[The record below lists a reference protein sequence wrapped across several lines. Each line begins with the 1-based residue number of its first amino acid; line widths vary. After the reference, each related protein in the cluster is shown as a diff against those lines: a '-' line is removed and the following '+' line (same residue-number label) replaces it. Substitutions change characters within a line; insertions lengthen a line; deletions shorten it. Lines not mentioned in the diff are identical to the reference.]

1 MRIAAPFVVLLLA
14 TVAIRYG
21 LVAEESTSAPVELV
35 RLSEE
40 NWDQYVPEGKEVD
53 AIYGDLVLRNDR
65 IVAVIAQPLASR
77 HANMTVRTIA
87 GALID
92 FTQRETQSDQLSA
105 FYPGQRQYSFRS
117 WNVTDANGTEHA
129 VGDTLRVAGD
139 EAAITVSAAA
149 TDDKPAVDVTYRLA
163 AGSDVLEV
171 TSTFTNTGSEPLTVS
186 LVDDLRADGGKED
199 MVKSPNGTADMYWFD
214 DRFWQ
219 QAFGIMAEGRQ
230 IQSNS
235 NSRTS
240 TLKYVDRD
248 GESSVELPG
257 GERVRF
263 TRYIAP
269 GRNLLDVRAV
279 FTERRGTA
287 TTPVTLNVRDGI
299 GRAVP
304 QARLELT
311 DADGQSATAVTDERG
326 QIMLPMS
333 RGRYTLS
340 VLSQGITVAEDRSLV
355 VHGAVQQAESI
366 ILADYTP
373 GTVTAK
379 ITDEQG
385 QPIPCK
391 VEFIPADGTPR
402 PDFGPETAEHAV
414 RNLRYAPRG
423 TFSQD
428 LYPGDYEVIISHGP
442 EFDAIFT
449 GLTVKPGETAEL
461 TGQLVRSVDTTGW
474 VSSDFHSH
482 STPSGDNTASQLGR
496 VLNLVCEHIEFAP
509 CTEHNRI
516 DSYDEHIRSQRIGS
530 FIATCTGMELTG
542 NPLPLNHQNAF
553 PLHHHPHTQ
562 DGGGPVTD
570 GDPSTQIERLAL
582 WDDRSEK
589 LIQQNHP
596 DLGWLV
602 YDKDGDGQPD
612 EGFTRSIGFIDVVEI
627 HPVEAALQLGPQ
639 LAGSQRNHRIFNWL
653 QMQNQGLRMPGVVNT
668 DAHYNYHGSGW
679 LRNWIKS
686 NTDDPA
692 RIDTMDIVRASEAG
706 NVIMSNG
713 PFLEVRA
720 SEAGSDETVTAGDD
734 LSAPSGNVNLHVRVQ
749 CPNWLD
755 INLVSVLVNGRPAEG
770 LQFRRASHSEKFGD
784 GVVKFDQSLTVPL
797 EEDAHIVVITGGEGL
812 QLGPVVGPARSQ
824 TPPAALSNPIYVDV
838 DGGGFTPNKD
848 TLGHP
853 LPVKGGR

>member
-14 TVAIRYG
+14 TVAIRFG
-21 LVAEESTSAPVELV
+21 LVAQESSTPPVELV
-35 RLSEE
+35 RLTEE
-40 NWDQYVPEGKEVD
+40 NWDQYAPGGKEVD

-65 IVAVIAQPLASR
+65 LVAVIAQPLASR
-77 HANMTVRTIA
+77 NANMTVRTVA

-92 FTQRETQSDQLSA
+92 LTQRDTQSDQLSA
-105 FYPGQRQYSFRS
+105 FYPGQRQYPFRS
-117 WNVTDANGTEHA
+117 WNVTDASGDVHE
-129 VGDTLRVAGD
+129 VGDTLRLAGD
-139 EAAITVSAAA
+139 EAAVTVSAAPA
-149 TDDKPAVDVTYRLA
+149 EGKPAVDVTYRLA
-163 AGSDVLEV
+163 AGSDVLEI
-171 TSTFTNTGSEPLTVS
+171 TTRYTNAGSEPLSVS

-199 MVKSPNGTADMYWFD
+199 MVKAPNGTKDMYWLD
-214 DRFWQ
+214 DRYWQ
-219 QAFGIMAEGRQ
+219 QAYGIIAADRQ

-240 TLKYVDRD
+240 TLKYVDED
-248 GESSVELPG
+248 GESTVELPP
-257 GERVRF
+257 GESVNV

-279 FTERRGTA
+279 FAKRSGEA
-287 TTPVTLNVRDGI
+287 TTPVTLNIRDSI
-299 GRAVP
+299 GRTVP

-311 DADGQSATAVTDERG
+311 DADGQTATAVTDERG
-326 QIMLPMS
+326 EITLPMS
-333 RGRYTLS
+333 PGEYALN
-340 VLSQGITVAEDRSLV
+340 VLSQGVTVAEDRTLV
-355 VHGAVQQAESI
+355 VHDAVQQAESI
-366 ILADYTP
+366 VLSDYTP

-385 QPIPCK
+385 RPIPCK
-391 VEFIPADGTPR
+391 VEFIPAEGTPR

-414 RNLRYAPRG
+414 RNLRYAPQG

-428 LYPGDYEVIISHGP
+428 LSPGDYEVIISHGP
-442 EFDAIFT
+442 EFDAVFT
-449 GLTVKPGETAEL
+449 ELTIKAGETAEL

-474 VSSDFHSH
+474 ISSDFHSH

-516 DSYDEHIRSQRIGS
+516 DTYDQHIRSQQIGE
-530 FIATCTGMELTG
+530 FMATCSGMELTG
-542 NPLPLNHQNAF
+542 SPLPLNHQNAF

-602 YDKDGDGQPD
+602 YDQNGDGQHD
-612 EGFTRSIGFIDVVEI
+612 RGFTRSFGFIDVIEI

-639 LAGSQRNHRIFNWL
+639 LSGSQRNHRIFNWL
-653 QMQNQGLRMPGVVNT
+653 QMQNQGMRIPGVVNT

-692 RIDTMDIVRASEAG
+692 RVDTMEMVRASEAG
-706 NVIMSNG
+706 NLIMSNG
-713 PFLEVRA
+713 PFLDVYA
-720 SEAGSDETVTAGDD
+720 SEAGSSETVTAGDD
-734 LSAPSGNVNLHVRVQ
+734 LAAPSGKVKLHVRVQ
-749 CPNWLD
+749 CPNWID

-770 LQFRRASHSEKFGD
+770 LQFRRETHSGKFGD

-812 QLGPVVGPARSQ
+812 QLGPVVGPSRGK
-824 TPPAALSNPIYVDV
+824 TPPAALTNPIYVDV

-853 LPVKGGR
+853 LPVKERR